1 MKPDLVSGGQ
11 GRKKAETL
19 GRCMRGARS
28 VRPCVHQPA
37 CWRARSFARAG
48 ACARLQNDLE
58 RYRIMQKMEQ
68 LRKEL
73 QQEQM
78 TQKQLEEKI
87 AELRRKNA
95 KSNKKLAELNDCQY
109 GDDPQYVDEDQEDR
123 KTNKRRKRSIKA
135 QRPWDAPSVMFY
147 RRVW

>member
-1 MKPDLVSGGQ
+1 
-11 GRKKAETL
+11 
-19 GRCMRGARS
+19 
-28 VRPCVHQPA
+28 
-37 CWRARSFARAG
+37 
-48 ACARLQNDLE
+48 
-58 RYRIMQKMEQ
+58 MEQ

-87 AELRRKNA
+87 SELRRKNA
-95 KSNKKLAELNDCQY
+95 KSNQTFAELNDSQY
-109 GDDPQYVDEDQEDR
+109 ADEDQEDR